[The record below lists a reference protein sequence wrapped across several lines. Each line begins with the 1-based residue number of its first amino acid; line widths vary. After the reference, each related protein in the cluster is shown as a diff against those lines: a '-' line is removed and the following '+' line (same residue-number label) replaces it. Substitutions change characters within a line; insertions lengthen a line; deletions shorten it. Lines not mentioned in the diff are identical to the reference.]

1 MKTLSK
7 TYAEMSDEDFLVAL
21 REATLSLDP
30 PNRAILFEAYKRLFA
45 LTSTAWLESE
55 AALTPAN
62 CPHLHTAPLSGDTIC
77 DVSHEHCACGADYSK
92 CCVLQH

>member
-21 REATLSLDP
+21 REATFSLDP

-45 LTSTAWLESE
+45 LISTTWLETG
-55 AALTPAN
+55 AAPTPAN

-92 CCVLQH
+92 CCVLRP

>member
-7 TYAEMSDEDFLVAL
+7 IYAEMSDEDFLVAL

-30 PNRAILFEAYKRLFA
+30 PNRAILFEAHKRLFS
-45 LTSTAWLESE
+45 LVSTTWLESE
-55 AALTPAN
+55 ASPAPAN

-92 CCVLQH
+92 CCVLRP

>member
-7 TYAEMSDEDFLVAL
+7 TYAEMSNAEFLSAL

-30 PNRAILFEAYKRLFA
+30 PNKALVQEMYKRFCSL
-45 LTSTAWLESE
+45 LPVSE
-55 AALTPAN
+55 GPFT
-62 CPHLHTAPLSGDTIC
+62 CPHLHTSSLSGDTIC

-92 CCVLQH
+92 CCVLQP